1 VCGWSVLSLFSFWFA
16 GNKWECNISDM
27 GSNGVLCCN
36 GQLSPSALDV
46 TWVGHLS
53 HGRSAYLCP
62 RFTVSRLVVSLFVG
76 FDCLSEDAG
85 ACMKRGR
92 RRASVVV
99 REDTQEPRTKCTGNS
114 GRAGAR
120 LSWSAH
126 SKALQTE
133 GGPSVL
139 VFDGRV

>member
-1 VCGWSVLSLFSFWFA
+1 MGWPL
-16 GNKWECNISDM
+16 I
-27 GSNGVLCCN
+27 
-36 GQLSPSALDV
+36 
-46 TWVGHLS
+46 TWA
-53 HGRSAYLCP
+53 SAYLCP

-85 ACMKRGR
+85 ALHETRQTQGFRGGPR
-92 RRASVVV
+92 RHA
-99 REDTQEPRTKCTGNS
+99 RTKCTGNS